1 MYKISII
8 EGFKIENSKTTI
20 QTSKDLK
27 SRDPRIFNFKHSEAN
42 EILRLVSREILLYQ
56 SICQAVA
63 NSKLVEQFVESRLP
77 LKQSGHE
84 TPR

>member
-8 EGFKIENSKTTI
+8 EGFKIENSETRI

-27 SRDPRIFNFKHSEAN
+27 SRDPRIFNFKHSETN

-63 NSKLVEQFVESRLP
+63 NSKLVEQFVESRLS